1 MELCLEDTSLVNM
14 FLVNVRPMGIREM
27 EEVRCVMIDSKMRNS
42 PIHNQCSSGVYLSL
56 QGSDA
61 ARLKFWS
68 CRKIV
73 LSGEICFFFI
83 RRGPRLPEEGNQ
95 SANVG
100 GDVRLDAPA
109 RLSIKASLTL
119 RSRWTS

>member
-73 LSGEICFFFI
+73 LSGEICFF
-83 RRGPRLPEEGNQ
+83 
-95 SANVG
+95 
-100 GDVRLDAPA
+100 
-109 RLSIKASLTL
+109 LSDGVQDCQRKAISQ
-119 RSRWTS
+119 RTSVVT

>member
-1 MELCLEDTSLVNM
+1 ME
-14 FLVNVRPMGIREM
+14 G
-27 EEVRCVMIDSKMRNS
+27 VRCVMIDNKCVIVRF
-42 PIHNQCSSGVYLSL
+42 INQCSSGVYLSL

-73 LSGEICFFFI
+73 RFFI
-83 RRGPRLPEEGNQ
+83 RRGPRLPEGGNQ

-109 RLSIKASLTL
+109 RLSIRASLTL